1 MNVEQIWVAIASLI
15 SLGLGF
21 WLGWRDKRVAV
32 QLARAEGRAES
43 SLELA
48 RFQQQVDFLE
58 QTMKQLREALA
69 DKQQHLEGT
78 LDRATQAESEVIQ
91 LRERVNHLT
100 LVKSS
105 LEREREEA
113 VETARALTEQRERAS
128 RLAAEI
134 AAADSAIRRADERL
148 VELSALELTLR
159 SMLAERDKELVE
171 SREMISRTRA
181 ELESAN
187 ARVSALIDRQAQLEA
202 EIENLQGTVLTLSNG
217 NTELQTLLAAERKVS
232 KERVAFL
239 ESAREEL
246 SAQLR
251 AVAAEIMEE
260 KGEKLTEK
268 NAAALTQILQ
278 PLKENISEFRAWI
291 DEVHRTDGQERAAL
305 GERLKQLIDLNH
317 TLSTDAQNLTRALK
331 GDQKTQGIWGE
342 IVLDSVLE
350 QAGLIEGMH
359 YDRQSSFEG
368 EDQKR
373 SIPDVVLRLPGERQ
387 LVIDSK
393 VSLTA
398 YERAVNAATPDE
410 RDAFIKQHII
420 SLRNHIR
427 SLSEKN
433 YQHIYELKSLDFV
446 LLFVPL
452 EPAFAAAVSNDN
464 QIFREAWD
472 RNVIIVSPS
481 TMLFVVRT
489 VAYLWRQESQ
499 ARNVMEIAKRGAL
512 LYDKFCGFV
521 EDLEDVGRR
530 IQQSAKA
537 YDAAMRKLG
546 LGDGNL
552 IRQAEMLR
560 DLGVKPSKQLPIKLV
575 DRAQSNIQQSLITDA
590 PEPAGGSGLDAS
602 ASDAQGVTPVAHDVS
617 PASS

>member
-1 MNVEQIWVAIASLI
+1 VNVEQIWVAIASLI